1 MLHISISVSSE
12 KVGEMEKCRV
22 QRWGRLKY
30 LTDKETA
37 GLLKL
42 VFEKAPD
49 SSTFPVLPFRM

>member
-1 MLHISISVSSE
+1 
-12 KVGEMEKCRV
+12 MEKCRV